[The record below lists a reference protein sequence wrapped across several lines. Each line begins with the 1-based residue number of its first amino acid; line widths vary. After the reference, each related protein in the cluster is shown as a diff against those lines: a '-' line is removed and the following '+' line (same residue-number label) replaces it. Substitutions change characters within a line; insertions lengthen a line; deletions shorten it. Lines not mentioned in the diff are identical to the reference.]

1 MYAGNIHHQSP
12 SYIKIQCVFISLSTS
27 VKKNT
32 ATMYSF
38 TKTSSTSP
46 ALVGTPSQYT
56 LTDQTNY
63 VHFFWALDRGNTFGK
78 LEMMIVI
85 QVQTLSW
92 QFAEATKGAR
102 LMHPGYEQQNGRCW
116 SESNFAIY
124 PKDSFWGCFFCSIL
138 SGNVSEMDGNLW
150 SSHLDPTFAC
160 LVPVEEPGFF
170 DLILKVKILW
180 NLRMMFPAVWCLVIS
195 TLSGDY

>member
-124 PKDSFWGCFFCSIL
+124 PKDSFWGCFFLLYPFWKCEWNGWKLVIFPS
-138 SGNVSEMDGNLW
+138 W
-150 SSHLDPTFAC
+150 SHLCVSCPSWRARLLRFDP
-160 LVPVEEPGFF
+160 EGQ
-170 DLILKVKILW
+170 
-180 NLRMMFPAVWCLVIS
+180 NLMKS
-195 TLSGDY
+195 